1 MSPVDTSCS
10 GTPQKNP
17 PFGDFLCCV
26 PEKQGLP
33 LSVPTA
39 RSQGAHRHPCPGQDS
54 RTKVPGLLPSLPT
67 TPAPLSSLV
76 SFLFSLPPLHY
87 LQFAPPSLPTSWAP
101 PTPIHQSEIREAPL
115 PSGETSS
122 EPAAPPMR
130 PEVLEQT
137 EAGRALHPTPE
148 DTPLYPDPYQ
158 TPSFHFSIRD
168 TQLPGVGLPA
178 SCSPWRVKR
187 AVSLLWLAGGGC
199 H

>member
-17 PFGDFLCCV
+17 PFGDFLCCI

-39 RSQGAHRHPCPGQDS
+39 RSQGAHGHPCPGQDS
-54 RTKVPGLLPSLPT
+54 RTKDPGLLPSLPT
-67 TPAPLSSLV
+67 TPASLSSLV

-101 PTPIHQSEIREAPL
+101 PTPIHQSEIREPPL

-137 EAGRALHPTPE
+137 GWQGPSSHTRGHPTLPRPIPDTFLPLFHQGHPTPRGGSARFMPTLE
-148 DTPLYPDPYQ
+148 
-158 TPSFHFSIRD
+158 
-168 TQLPGVGLPA
+168 GEE
-178 SCSPWRVKR
+178 SCQS
-187 AVSLLWLAGGGC
+187 AVAGRR
-199 H
+199 